1 MSGYKSFPTGFVP
14 ILPLKNTVLYPGVSQ
29 ALRVGREKSLK
40 ALLHAFD
47 NNNWILT
54 FTQTDLSRNVE
65 KENDLH
71 SVGTL
76 VRIESV
82 RGNPESGYHIV
93 VKGVD
98 RIRRLSWK
106 QTTAGYFEAEY
117 EKLEDFRNLDKT
129 VEDALLK
136 SLKELSVDTLKLFA
150 SQAEPV
156 IEAIE
161 GVDDLQELGYFV
173 SAHADFQLNAK
184 QEILEN
190 SYLKERSMQILNLLQ
205 TLKESL
211 SVQADI
217 RQKLNNKFGQTQRQQ
232 ILREQLRAIKEEL
245 GEGVEGKAQEQYQ
258 KKLDELNLPPEA
270 LELANAQL
278 KRLEELT
285 ASSPE
290 YHVVKNHLDF
300 MMSLPWSKTSG
311 SVEIDLSEAQKIL
324 DEDHDGLENIK
335 KRILQHLAV
344 YRLTKGK
351 KGSILLFVGPPGV
364 GKTSLGQSIAR
375 ALGRKYVRASL
386 GGVRDDAEVRGHR
399 RTYIGALPG
408 RILSS
413 LKKAGEKDPVFILD
427 EIDKMSRG
435 FTGDPASSMLEVLD
449 PEQNTSFMD
458 HYLDVPFDLSQVF
471 FIGTANSLE
480 GIPGP
485 LLDRMEVIEL
495 GSYTSKEKLEIAKK
509 HLLSKQ
515 MKEHGLESEQIEI
528 DDEVLSTVITNYTRE
543 AGVRELQR
551 KIAEICRWASSSIVK
566 GEAMPIKVKISSLD
580 EILGQEKFSFE
591 KVRAHS
597 MPGVVAGLA
606 WTPVGGDLLYIE
618 SALMPGKGQ
627 LTLTG
632 QLGDVMKESASIAL
646 SLLKSR
652 MAFFNPS
659 FDFSKFDFHVHAPA
673 GATPKDGPSAGV
685 TLLTSLASL
694 LTARSVPADRAMTGE
709 ITLAGSVLPVG
720 GIKEKLMAAHRG
732 GIRKVLIPKFN
743 EKDLKNLP
751 EEVRKDLEVHAV
763 EHVNEVLKWALD
775 LEFPAQNT
783 LELNPPYQPHMPVDH

>member
-1 MSGYKSFPTGFVP
+1 MSFPSGFVP
-14 ILPLKNTVLYPGVSQ
+14 VLPLKNTVLYPGVSQ

-40 ALLHAFD
+40 ALQHAFQ

-54 FTQTDLSRNVE
+54 FSQIDQNQNVE
-65 KENDLH
+65 KESDLH
-71 SVGTL
+71 SIGTL

-98 RIRRLSWK
+98 RVRRLSWK
-106 QTTAGYFEAEY
+106 NTQGYIEAEY
-117 EKLEDFRNLDKT
+117 EKLEELKNLEPTLEK
-129 VEDALLK
+129 ALLK
-136 SLKELSVDTLKLFA
+136 SLRELSIETLKLFA
-150 SQAEPV
+150 PQADVV
-156 IEAIE
+156 IDAVE
-161 GVDDLQELGYFV
+161 GIDDLQDLGYFV
-173 SAHADFQLNAK
+173 SAHADFPINEK
-184 QEILEN
+184 QSILEN

-217 RQKLNNKFGQTQRQQ
+217 RQKLNNKFGQSQRQQ
-232 ILREQLRAIKEEL
+232 ILREQLKTIKEEL
-245 GEGVEGKAQEQYQ
+245 GEGVEGKAHEQYK
-258 KKLDELNLPPEA
+258 KKLEALELPEDA
-270 LELANAQL
+270 LELANAQM

-300 MMSLPWSKTSG
+300 LTSLPWNKTSG
-311 SVEIDLSEAQKIL
+311 SDEIDLNEAQKIL
-324 DEDHDGLENIK
+324 DEDHNGLDLIK

-351 KGSILLFVGPPGV
+351 KGSILLFLGPPGV

-386 GGVRDDAEVRGHR
+386 GGVRDDAEIRGHR

-449 PEQNTSFMD
+449 PEQNTTFMD

-480 GIPGP
+480 GIPAP

-495 GSYTSKEKLEIAKK
+495 GSYTSNEKLAIAKQ
-509 HLLSKQ
+509 HLLEKQ
-515 MKEHGLESEQIEI
+515 MQEHGLKSDQLKI
-528 DDEVLSTVITNYTRE
+528 DDDVLATVIAKYTRE

-566 GEAMPIKVKISSLD
+566 GEVIPIHVTLANLE
-580 EILGQEKFSFE
+580 EIFGQEKFSFE
-591 KVRAHS
+591 KVRAQS

-618 SALMPGKGQ
+618 SALMPGKGN

-652 MAFFNPS
+652 MAFFNPG
-659 FDFSKFDFHVHAPA
+659 FDFSKYDFHLHAPA

-694 LTARSVPADRAMTGE
+694 LTGRSVTIDMAMTGE

-720 GIKEKLMAAHRG
+720 GVKEKLMAAHRG
-732 GIRKVLIPKFN
+732 GIRKVLIPKYN
-743 EKDLKNLP
+743 EKDLKTLP

-775 LEFPAQNT
+775 LEFPNQETPA
-783 LELNPPYQPHMPVDH
+783 LNPPFQPHMPVDN

>member
-1 MSGYKSFPTGFVP
+1 MSFPTGFVP
-14 ILPLKNTVLYPGVSQ
+14 VLPLKNTVLYPGVSQ

-40 ALLHAFD
+40 ALQYAFQ
-47 NNNWILT
+47 NNNWIVT
-54 FTQTDLSRNVE
+54 FTQIDPAHNVD
-65 KENDLH
+65 KESDLH

-82 RGNPESGYHIV
+82 RGNAESGYHIV

-98 RIRRLSWK
+98 RIRRLSWR
-106 QTTAGYFEAEY
+106 QNNGYYGAEFE
-117 EKLEDFRNLDKT
+117 KIEDLKNLDQS
-129 VEDALLK
+129 VEKALLK
-136 SLKELSVDTLKLFA
+136 SLKELSVETLKLFA
-150 SQAEPV
+150 PQAEPV

-161 GVDDLQELGYFV
+161 GVEDLQDLGYFV
-173 SAHADFQLNAK
+173 SAHADFPLNEK
-184 QEILEN
+184 QGLLEN
-190 SYLKERSMQILNLLQ
+190 SHLKERSMQILNLLQ
-205 TLKESL
+205 SLKENL

-217 RQKLNNKFGQTQRQQ
+217 RQKLNNKFGQSQRQQ
-232 ILREQLRAIKEEL
+232 ILREQLKAIKEEL
-245 GEGVEGKAQEQYQ
+245 GEGGEGKAHDQYE
-258 KKLDELNLPPEA
+258 KKLANLDLPEEA

-300 MMSLPWSKTSG
+300 LTGLPWNKSSG
-311 SVEIDLSEAQKIL
+311 SDEIDLNQAQKIL
-324 DEDHDGLENIK
+324 DDDHNGLVNIK

-344 YRLTKGK
+344 YRLTEGK

-364 GKTSLGQSIAR
+364 GKTSLGQSIAK

-449 PEQNTSFMD
+449 PEQNTAFLD

-495 GSYTSKEKLEIAKK
+495 GSYTSKEKLEIAKQ
-509 HLLSKQ
+509 HLLDKQ
-515 MKEHGLESEQIEI
+515 MKEHGLKPGQIEL
-528 DDEVLSTVITNYTRE
+528 DHDVLTTVIAKYTRE

-566 GEAMPIKVKISSLD
+566 GEKTPIQISTANLED
-580 EILGQEKFSFE
+580 ILGQEKFSFE
-591 KVRAHS
+591 KVRAQS

-618 SALMPGKGQ
+618 SALMPGKGG

-652 MAFFNPS
+652 MAFFNPG
-659 FDFSKFDFHVHAPA
+659 FDFSKYDFHLHAPA

-694 LTARSVPADRAMTGE
+694 LTARSVPVDMAMTGE

-732 GIRKVLIPKFN
+732 GIRKVLIPKYN
-743 EKDLKNLP
+743 EKDLKSLP
-751 EEVRKDLEVHAV
+751 DEVRNDLEVHAV
-763 EHVNEVLKWALD
+763 EHIDEVLKWALN
-775 LEFPAQNT
+775 LEFPSQDP
-783 LELNPPYQPHMPVDH
+783 LSLNPPYQPHMPVDH

>member
-1 MSGYKSFPTGFVP
+1 MSFPTGFVP
-14 ILPLKNTVLYPGVSQ
+14 VLPLKNTVLYPGVSQ

-40 ALLHAFD
+40 ALQHAFQ

-54 FTQTDLSRNVE
+54 FTQIDPSRNVE
-65 KENDLH
+65 KESDLY

-93 VKGVD
+93 VKGVN
-98 RIRRLSWK
+98 RVKRFSWK
-106 QTTAGYFEAEY
+106 HTQNFYEAEF
-117 EKLEDFRNLDKT
+117 EKLEDFRNLDQVVEKT
-129 VEDALLK
+129 LLK
-136 SLKELSVDTLKLFA
+136 SLKDLSVETLKLFVA
-150 SQAEPV
+150 QSQPV
-156 IEAIE
+156 IEAVE
-161 GVDDLQELGYFV
+161 GAEDLQELGYFV
-173 SAHADFQLNAK
+173 SAHADFPLNEK
-184 QEILEN
+184 QGLLEN
-190 SYLKERSMQILNLLQ
+190 SYLKERSMQILSLLQ
-205 TLKESL
+205 SLKENL

-217 RQKLNNKFGQTQRQQ
+217 RQKLNTKFGQSQRQQ
-232 ILREQLRAIKEEL
+232 ILREQLKTIKEEL
-245 GEGVEGKAQEQYQ
+245 GENGEGKAQEQYL
-258 KKLDELNLPPEA
+258 KKIEELNLPTEA
-270 LELANAQL
+270 LELAQAQV

-285 ASSPE
+285 PSSPE

-300 MMSLPWSKTSG
+300 MLGLPWNKSSG
-311 SVEIDLSEAQKIL
+311 SEEINLDEAQKIL
-324 DEDHDGLENIK
+324 DEDHNGLEKIK

-344 YRLTKGK
+344 YRLTEGK
-351 KGSILLFVGPPGV
+351 KGSILLFLGPPGV

-386 GGVRDDAEVRGHR
+386 GGIRDDAEIRGHR

-413 LKKAGEKDPVFILD
+413 LKKAGEKDPVFVLD
-427 EIDKMSRG
+427 EIDKMTRG
-435 FTGDPASSMLEVLD
+435 FGGDPASSMLEVLD
-449 PEQNTSFMD
+449 PEQNTAFMD

-471 FIGTANSLE
+471 FIGTANSLD

-509 HLLSKQ
+509 HLLEKQ
-515 MKEHGLESEQIEI
+515 MKEHGLKSGQIEI
-528 DDEVLSTVITNYTRE
+528 NDEVLTFVINRYTRE

-566 GEAMPIKVKISSLD
+566 GEVTPIQVKVSQLE

-591 KVRAHS
+591 KMRAHS

-652 MAFFNPS
+652 MAFFNPG

-694 LTARSVPADRAMTGE
+694 LTARSVPIDRAMTGE
-709 ITLAGSVLPVG
+709 ITLAGAVLPVG

-751 EEVRKDLEVHAV
+751 DEVRNDLEVHGV
-763 EHVNEVLKWALD
+763 EHIDEVLKWALD
-775 LEFPAQNT
+775 LEFPRQDP
-783 LELNPPYQPHMPVDH
+783 LVLSPPYQPHMPVDH

>member
-1 MSGYKSFPTGFVP
+1 MSFPSGFVP
-14 ILPLKNTVLYPGVSQ
+14 VLPLKNTVLYPGVSQ

-40 ALLHAFD
+40 ALQYAFQ

-54 FTQTDLSRNVE
+54 FSQIDQAHNVE
-65 KENDLH
+65 KEADLH

-82 RGNPESGYHIV
+82 RGNAESGYHIV

-98 RIRRLSWK
+98 RIQRLNWRNT
-106 QTTAGYFEAEY
+106 QGFFEAEY
-117 EKLEDFRNLDKT
+117 EKLEDIRNLDST
-129 VEDALLK
+129 VEKALLK

-150 SQAEPV
+150 PQAEPV

-161 GVDDLQELGYFV
+161 GVEDLQDLGFFV
-173 SAHADFQLNAK
+173 SAHADFPLNEK
-184 QEILEN
+184 QALLEN
-190 SYLKERSMQILNLLQ
+190 SHLKERSMQILNHLQ
-205 TLKESL
+205 NLKENL

-217 RQKLNNKFGQTQRQQ
+217 RQKLNNKFGQSQRQQ
-232 ILREQLRAIKEEL
+232 ILREQMKAIKEEL
-245 GEGVEGKAQEQYQ
+245 GEGTEGKAHEQYQ
-258 KKLDELNLPPEA
+258 KKLDELDLPDDA
-270 LELANAQL
+270 KELANAQL

-300 MMSLPWSKTSG
+300 LTSLPWNKTSG
-311 SVEIDLSEAQKIL
+311 ARDVDLNAAQKIL
-324 DEDHDGLENIK
+324 DEDHNGLENIK

-344 YRLTKGK
+344 HRLTQGK

-375 ALGRKYVRASL
+375 ALGRKYARASL
-386 GGVRDDAEVRGHR
+386 GGVRDDAEIRGHR

-449 PEQNTSFMD
+449 PEQNASFLD

-495 GSYTSKEKLEIAKK
+495 GSYTSKEKLAIAKQ
-509 HLLSKQ
+509 HLLEKQ
-515 MKEHGLESEQIEI
+515 MKEHGLQREQIEI
-528 DDEVLSTVITNYTRE
+528 DDEVLSTVIARYTRE

-566 GEAMPIKVKISSLD
+566 GEPIPIVIKTSNLED
-580 EILGQEKFSFE
+580 ILGQEKFSFE
-591 KVRAHS
+591 KVRAQS

-618 SALMPGKGQ
+618 SALMPGKGH

-694 LTARSVPADRAMTGE
+694 LTGRSVPIDRAMTGE

-743 EKDLKNLP
+743 EKDLKTLP
-751 EEVRKDLEVHAV
+751 DEVRKDLEVTAV

-775 LEFPAQNT
+775 LEFPQQ
-783 LELNPPYQPHMPVDH
+783 EPPVLNPPFDTMHTPVDH